1 MPEKQIRI
9 PVEVMVESISISM
22 GSYPLAQVHGFVMLK
37 NGQRG
42 GQLTTKIALREERV
56 RPLIEELEETFGHQA
71 EVFYG
76 DLREQEVGCVQRPG
90 RPG

>member
-1 MPEKQIRI
+1 MPEHQIKI
-9 PVEVMVESISISM
+9 PVEVLVESISISL
-22 GSYPLAQVHGFVMLK
+22 GSFPSAQVHGFIMLK

-42 GQLTTKIALREERV
+42 GQLTSRIDLREERV

-76 DLREQEVGCVQRPG
+76 NIQEREVDRVQRPG
-90 RPG
+90 GPC